1 MVRAIVSPMG
11 LTYLF
16 ILALVQGITEFLP
29 ISSSAHLVLLPAFI
43 GHQDQGLLLDVAV
56 HVGTLLAVLV
66 YHWRDLLDMGLSVID
81 WRNPARRA
89 SRQLVKFLVIATIPT
104 VLCGFLLYLFIPDGI
119 RSLPVIAATT
129 LVFGLLMWIADV
141 KGGVEKEMS
150 QMTFKSAL
158 YIGLAQILA
167 LIPGTSRSGITITA
181 ARFLGFNRVDAARF
195 SFLLSIPTI
204 AGAGVIGACGLAETG
219 DISLWREAIL
229 AAALSFVSALV
240 VIHLMIKWLKSFS
253 LLPFVIYRLVLGG
266 VLVALM
272 LSGFHI

>member
-1 MVRAIVSPMG
+1 MG

-29 ISSSAHLVLLPAFI
+29 ISSSAHLVLLPVFT

-56 HVGTLLAVLV
+56 HIGTLLAVLV
-66 YHWRDLLDMGLSVID
+66 YYWRDLLDMGLSVID

-89 SRQLVKFLVIATIPT
+89 SRRLVVFLMIATIPT
-104 VLCGFLLYLFIPDGI
+104 VICGFLLYLFIPDGI
-119 RSLPVIAATT
+119 RNLPVIAATT

-195 SFLLSIPTI
+195 SFLLSIPTT
-204 AGAGVIGACGLAETG
+204 AGAGMIGVMGIAEAG

-229 AAALSFVSALV
+229 AAGFAFIAAII
-240 VIHLMIKWLKSFS
+240 VIHLMLKWLKSFS

-266 VLVALM
+266 ILVVFI
-272 LSGFHI
+272 LSNFHI